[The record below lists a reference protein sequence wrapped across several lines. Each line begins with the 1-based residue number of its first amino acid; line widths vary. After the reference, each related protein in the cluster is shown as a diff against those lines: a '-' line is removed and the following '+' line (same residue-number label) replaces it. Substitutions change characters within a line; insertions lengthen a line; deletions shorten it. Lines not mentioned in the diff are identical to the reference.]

1 MPKSSV
7 ALLSAAFLLLLPG
20 LSRADSVDF
29 TDSFMLDQCRGF
41 SSSGTNPFF
50 VLQPGFH
57 TLYQGFEGKEAVK
70 LTITVLRQT
79 KTVNGIP
86 TRVVQEREWHD
97 GELVEVSNNYFAI
110 CNRTNSVFYFGED
123 VDIYEGGQIVNHG
136 GSWHAGVDGARAG
149 VVMPGIVLLGS
160 RYQQETAD
168 PIAMD
173 RAEIVSMTEV
183 VQTPAGTF
191 TNVVKTDETTPLEP
205 GKVESKWYANG
216 IGLIM
221 DDTLALVSS
230 GY

>member
-1 MPKSSV
+1 MSKASV
-7 ALLSAAFLLLLPG
+7 ALMAAAFLLMLPG
-20 LSRADSVDF
+20 PTRADSLEF
-29 TDSFMLDQCRGF
+29 TDSFMPEQCGGF
-41 SSSGTNPFF
+41 KSSGTNPFF
-50 VLQPGFH
+50 ILQPGFH
-57 TLYQGFEGKEAVK
+57 AMYQGFEGKEAVK

-79 KTVNGIP
+79 KTVNGIQ

-136 GSWHAGVDGARAG
+136 GSWHAGVDGAKAG
-149 VVMPGIVLLGS
+149 VVMPGIILLGS
-160 RYQQETAD
+160 RYQQETAP

-183 VQTPAGTF
+183 VETPAGTF